1 MGSAGR
7 FSPTPVTPC
16 TFISLEMDCCRASDT
31 LPCEETD
38 DRLGDDGL
46 TRLEVVVAAVAVVD
60 VATFSSDAVDRFAVD
75 FSNLLNC
82 FCILNDTFAGNL
94 EVDASDDEKEALGT
108 PLASIV
114 VPLLLLHGIWWS
126 VRSVSGEE
134 SNVGGGG
141 VCGRLCLRSMSLLD
155 TSIIG
160 GHEGAGG
167 GPGSSI

>member
-1 MGSAGR
+1 
-7 FSPTPVTPC
+7 
-16 TFISLEMDCCRASDT
+16 MDCCRASDT

-38 DRLGDDGL
+38 DADRLGDDGL
-46 TRLEVVVAAVAVVD
+46 TRLEEEVAAVAVD
-60 VATFSSDAVDRFAVD
+60 AVAIFSSDAVDRFAVD

-94 EVDASDDEKEALGT
+94 EVDASDDEKEALET

-114 VPLLLLHGIWWS
+114 VPLLLLHGIWS
-126 VRSVSGEE
+126 SVSSE
-134 SNVGGGG
+134 SVVNVGGGG
-141 VCGRLCLRSMSLLD
+141 VCGRLRSMSLLD